1 MLSTTAEHALRAVSQ
16 IASLEEGASILGRD
30 LARVA
35 GIPANYL
42 SKLLLVLGNAGIIDA
57 TRGSGGG
64 YRMRRKAADVHL
76 SEIVDLFDRQRP
88 ECRCFLG
95 GERECQ
101 EQDHCGAHEEWRR
114 VRVTYLEFLERTT
127 LAQISRQRRGKTAS
141 SEAPQTGP

>member
-16 IASLEEGASILGRD
+16 IASLEEGESILGRD

-64 YRMRRKAADVHL
+64 YRMRRKPADVHL

-95 GERECQ
+95 GARECQ
-101 EQDHCGAHEEWRR
+101 EQDH
-114 VRVTYLEFLERTT
+114 
-127 LAQISRQRRGKTAS
+127 
-141 SEAPQTGP
+141 